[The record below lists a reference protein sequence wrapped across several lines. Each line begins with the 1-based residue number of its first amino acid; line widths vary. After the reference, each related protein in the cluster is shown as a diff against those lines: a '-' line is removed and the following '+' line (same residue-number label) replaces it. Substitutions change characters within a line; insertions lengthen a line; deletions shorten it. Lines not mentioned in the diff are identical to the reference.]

1 MGCGPSTNA
10 QTNPSAHGAKPADN
24 KAGTQL
30 SEPKI
35 IITEPKEFNFK
46 PVHSAV
52 RWNKSTQDVEVLLTS
67 QEAIDCVDTNN
78 GNRPIHIAA
87 QNGHDNLVELLIR
100 KKCEVNATNMKGNTA
115 LHMAIGYDY
124 YDTAQ
129 MLIKAGGDL
138 EAVNEMGVPAKF
150 GLEGDKALG
159 IARLATA
166 ASVEDVAEGFDLCEQ
181 VVEKLNRVSFAQ
193 AGLKAK
199 KALAADWTPELQN
212 RFKSITARI
221 P

>member
-24 KAGTQL
+24 KAQL